1 MKLPVG
7 TAVFAAVLASYAGRA
22 GAQDPT
28 DPDFEEESAPQFFGE
43 DVAGVTRSTERV
55 EDAPGLIAVLG
66 EREIRE
72 RGYRT
77 LADLLADVPGFHLEP
92 DERRT
97 VVLTRGIPQSILVVY
112 DGIPLVFDTG
122 RDDLPVGDELSLAH
136 VRRVEVLRGPG
147 TALWG
152 ANAFT
157 GIVNVIS
164 HDGRDVAGV
173 IASAEAGG
181 TATGREGTW
190 RTGGSF
196 LAGRRGESFE
206 WSVAVRALAESGS
219 DRFFLRTPRQ
229 YVLVDPVSIPVT
241 FADGTGDPNANLYG
255 EAIAKLRWKKISFT
269 SRWSDF
275 ATHGALSGY
284 AHSLMEEERNER
296 RRVPTLSARAAW
308 AEASGSWSW
317 ETGAFFLQSVHDD
330 RHPLFA
336 REPAHRYGGQID
348 VNAKSLHGGVDARG
362 DTSRGSQTFTGGVI
376 AALAESTLA
385 TDYVDP
391 VTGTR
396 TRDAVRRRFRNA
408 IFQVYAQD
416 RIVFAERW
424 RLTLGASFD
433 DQTDFAPT
441 INPRAGLVVDLGRG
455 WIGKALYGE
464 AIRTP
469 DAYDLVGISGGA
481 AVGGLAAVRGN
492 PDLEPEKIRTGEIAA
507 EYRRGSIAT
516 VSLAAFGSAAF
527 DLIEDRAANGEVV
540 PVNDEE
546 RRFIGL
552 ELLANVAPSKNVSL
566 HGSYTYVRAAETW
579 VDIPD
584 DPIPTAPRHVAT
596 LGGVWSPT
604 RTASLSLT
612 NRYVSR
618 RNLRGEGDSSKLAPY
633 VLTDAHVRWQP
644 LGSPIGTWL
653 QVRNAFDVRYWH
665 RNESVP
671 GRNAAVEIP
680 GDRRTMW
687 LGLEGRF

>member
-1 MKLPVG
+1 MKLRVG
-7 TAVFAAVLASYAGRA
+7 TAVFAVGVALFARSAE
-22 GAQDPT
+22 AQDPS
-28 DPDFEEESAPQFFGE
+28 DPFEGEDAPQFFGE

-55 EDAPGLIAVLG
+55 EDAPGLIAVLS

-77 LADLLADVPGFHLEP
+77 LADLLADVPGFHLEA

-122 RDDLPVGDELSLAH
+122 RDDLPVGEELSLAH

-157 GIVNVIS
+157 GIVNVVTE
-164 HDGRDVAGV
+164 DGRDVSGV
-173 IASAEAGG
+173 RASAEAGG
-181 TATGREGTW
+181 SATGDERAW
-190 RTGGSF
+190 RTGASV
-196 LAGRRGESFE
+196 LAGRRGDSLE
-206 WSVAVRALAESGS
+206 WSLAARALAENGS
-219 DRFFLRTPRQ
+219 DRFFLHTPRQ

-241 FADGTGDPNANLYG
+241 FTDGAGEPASNVFG
-255 EAIAKLRWKKISFT
+255 EAVAKLRWRKLSFA

-275 ATHGALSGY
+275 AMHGSLSGY
-284 AHSLMEEERNER
+284 THSLMEEGRNER

-308 AEASGSWSW
+308 AETSGKWSW

-348 VNAKSLHGGVDARG
+348 VRSRSLHGGIDARG
-362 DTSRGSQTFTGGVI
+362 DYAYENQTLTGGVI
-376 AALAESTLA
+376 AALADSTIA

-396 TRDAVRRRFRNA
+396 TSDAVRRRFRNA
-408 IFQVYAQD
+408 ILQVYAQD

-424 RLTLGASFD
+424 RLTIGASFD

-441 INPRAGLVVDLGRG
+441 VNPRAGLVVKLGSG
-455 WIGKALYGE
+455 WIAKALYGE

-481 AVGGLAAVRGN
+481 AVGGLATVRGN
-492 PDLEPEKIRTGEIAA
+492 PDLEPEKIRTGEVAA

-516 VSLAAFGSAAF
+516 VSLAAFGSAAYE
-527 DLIEDRAANGEVV
+527 LIEDRAANGEVV
-540 PVNDEE
+540 PVNDDE
-546 RRFIGL
+546 RRFAGL
-552 ELLANVAPSKNVSL
+552 ELLANVAPARKFSL
-566 HGSYTYVRAAETW
+566 HGTYTYVRSAEEWSGLRNETL
-579 VDIPD
+579 
-584 DPIPTAPRHVAT
+584 PTAPRHVAT
-596 LGGVWSPT
+596 LGGVWSPLDST
-604 RTASLSLT
+604 SLSIT

-618 RNLRGEGDSSKLAPY
+618 RNLRGEGDASKLGAY
-633 VLTDAHVRWQP
+633 VVTDAHLRWLP
-644 LGSPIGTWL
+644 RGSRVGAWL
-653 QVRNAFDVRYWH
+653 QVKNALDTAYWH

-680 GDRRTMW
+680 GERRTVRV
-687 LGLEGRF
+687 GLEGRF